1 MKIQLAN
8 LTLRCR
14 KALINVPFAKSITF
28 LYGKM
33 GAGKSTILHLVDFC
47 LGNELVQTPALQQ
60 EFNGAELEV
69 LINNFRHI
77 VFSRDKGSNQ
87 VNVTWMDVNTEETW
101 NVIAPISSKSDAI
114 PLIPS
119 SSIYNLSDLIFYLCN
134 IQPPRVRKSK
144 LKEDTELIRLSF
156 RDLMWYC
163 YLSQDGI
170 DSSFFYLGRDEHD
183 YKRYKSRD
191 IMRLLLGFHQE
202 NVAYLEGELYE
213 TRRNKASKLEAVT
226 QINNFLKESKIAD
239 KFEIERNLESLD
251 VELHKKKQDLFDIR
265 NTIIR
270 NNKHLI
276 DEYKT
281 TAIIY
286 SKTLEELS
294 KAALDTEE
302 QIKTRKRLQN
312 EYNITSIK
320 VSRSIV
326 AKNALKGVA
335 FCSCPECGQD
345 LNLVVPV
352 NHCKVC
358 TQEIKDRTDVDETE
372 LLQVDLKTRQRE
384 LQDFL
389 LRLEKKKSDIE
400 QERINISREKAK
412 IDWKLVEFESEYDS
426 AYLSLA
432 RELEREIGSITANKQ
447 ALINLLP
454 LPGKVEQLYKEVE
467 NLIVEEE
474 RLKRELKE
482 ARAKAEKDAT
492 NLQELKD
499 FFLDNL
505 WQVGFSG
512 IHQDDLVEINTTDF
526 IPHITRKGQDDLF
539 VMNFSNLSSG
549 GKKTIFKCCFALAV
563 HRLAAKKKIEIPSFV
578 MIDTP
583 MKNISEREN
592 KDIFEGFYRFIYKL
606 FATELKERQ
615 LIIVDKEYIEPDEPL
630 IREYYMNGDNFIVKH
645 MTPDDDKHPPLI
657 HYYRGL

>member
-1 MKIQLAN
+1 MKIQLVN

-14 KALINVPFAKSITF
+14 KALINVPFAKSVTF
-28 LYGKM
+28 FYGKM
-33 GAGKSTILHLVDFC
+33 GAGKSTILQLVDFC

-69 LINNFRHI
+69 LINNFRHV

-87 VNVTWMDVNTEETW
+87 VNVTWMDGNTEETW
-101 NVIAPISSKSDAI
+101 SVIAPISSKSDAI

-119 SSIYNLSDLIFYLCN
+119 SPIYNLSDLIFYLCN

-163 YLSQDGI
+163 YLSQDEI

-213 TRRNKASKLEAVT
+213 TRRNRASKLEAVT
-226 QINNFLKESKIAD
+226 QINNFLKESRIAD
-239 KFEIERNLESLD
+239 KTEIERNLTRLD
-251 VELHKKKQDLFDIR
+251 VELNEKEQELIDIR

-270 NNKHLI
+270 KNEHLV

-281 TAIIY
+281 AAIFY

-294 KAALDTEE
+294 KAALDIEE
-302 QIKTRKRLQN
+302 QIKTRRRLQN

-320 VSRSIV
+320 VSRSII

-345 LNLVVPV
+345 LNLAVPI

-358 TQEIKDRTDVDETE
+358 TQEIKEPTNVDETE

-384 LQDFL
+384 LQDSL
-389 LRLEKKKSDIE
+389 LRLEKKKSAVE
-400 QERINISREKAK
+400 QERVNISREKMK
-412 IDWKLVEFESEYDS
+412 IDRKLVELESEYDS

-447 ALINLLP
+447 ALKNLLP

-467 NLIVEEE
+467 LLIAEEE

-482 ARAKAEKDAT
+482 ARIKAEIDAT

-499 FFLDNL
+499 LFLDNL

-549 GKKTIFKCCFALAV
+549 GKKTIFKCCFVLAV
-563 HRLAAKKKIEIPSFV
+563 HRLAAKKEIDFPSFL

-615 LIIVDKEYIEPDEPL
+615 LVVVDKEYFEPDEPL
-630 IREYYMNGDNFIVKH
+630 IKEYYINDNFIVKH
-645 MTPDDDKHPPLI
+645 MTPDEDNHPPLI